1 MQDTLNQDKSEA
13 SWTDVRTEAI
23 IGYLLR
29 IGVMASAAV
38 VLFGGVLHLIRHG
51 TSRPHY
57 GTFQG
62 AGEDLRSVSGI
73 LHSAASLHG
82 RGIIQLGL
90 LILIAAP
97 VARVAFSVIAFALE
111 RDRLYVLV
119 TLIVLAVLSFSLAG
133 GHI

>member
-1 MQDTLNQDKSEA
+1 MQDTLNRDKSGR

-29 IGVMASAAV
+29 IGVMASAAL
-38 VLFGGVLHLIRHG
+38 VLFGGVLYLIRYG
-51 TSRPHY
+51 SSQPHY

-62 AGEDLRSVSGI
+62 APEDLRSLSGV

-82 RGIIQLGL
+82 RGIIQFGL
-90 LILIAAP
+90 LVLIATP
-97 VARVAFSVIAFALE
+97 VARVTFSVIAFALR

-119 TLIVLAVLSFSLAG
+119 TLVVLAVLTFSLAG